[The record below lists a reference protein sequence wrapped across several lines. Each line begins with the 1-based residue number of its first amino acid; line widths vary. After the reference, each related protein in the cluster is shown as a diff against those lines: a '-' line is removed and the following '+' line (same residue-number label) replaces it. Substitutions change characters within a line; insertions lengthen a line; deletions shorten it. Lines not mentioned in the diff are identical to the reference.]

1 MLDVAENAEL
11 TAFLRGRMPYAA
23 GLDLRVVEIAAES
36 VVALAEWRPELTTT
50 GGGLHGGYL
59 MGCADAV
66 GAVVAFYNLPAGSTG
81 TTTIE
86 SKTNFFRAVRSGP
99 ITVRA
104 EPVHIGS
111 TTIVVQTD
119 VTDSGGRLVSRTV
132 QTQLV
137 LRAGANGDAP

>member
-1 MLDVAENAEL
+1 VLETDENAEL

-23 GLDLRVVEIAAES
+23 GLDLRVVQITKETT
-36 VVALAEWRPELTTT
+36 VALVEWRPELTTT

-59 MGCADAV
+59 MGCADAI
-66 GAVVAFYNLPAGSTG
+66 GAVVAFYNLPEGSSG

-86 SKTNFFRAVRSGP
+86 SKTNFFRAVRSGT
-99 ITVRA
+99 IQVRA
-104 EPVHIGS
+104 VPVHVGS

-119 VTDSGGRLVSRTV
+119 VTDAGDRLVCRTV